1 MVELI
6 ILKFSDASFPYL
18 PSNFLTTLHFNN
30 LSYPTLKTLDF
41 NMHWKSICHESGRE
55 NLLEKIRSCW
65 WLICHVGIKAFKNS
79 LSAGLSARHITQSVH
94 RWPVLPISGVRLVQ
108 FGLIALLPWRAG
120 TTGGLLWHV
129 CSDTT
134 TSAPQMN
141 FRDHTTA
148 VHFSKSHQPTC
159 TWNTVLAEREQYLL
173 KRA

>member
-41 NMHWKSICHESGRE
+41 NRHWKSICHESGRE

-79 LSAGLSARHITQSVH
+79 LSAELSARHITQSVCSAYLRCQVSTVWSH
-94 RWPVLPISGVRLVQ
+94 CTAALACWHHWRPSLARVQ
-108 FGLIALLPWRAG
+108 WHNHICPTDELQRPYNCSAL
-120 TTGGLLWHV
+120 
-129 CSDTT
+129 
-134 TSAPQMN
+134 
-141 FRDHTTA
+141 
-148 VHFSKSHQPTC
+148 
-159 TWNTVLAEREQYLL
+159 
-173 KRA
+173 